1 MNEFLAHVYYFL
13 VGKDDATDVGYI
25 SFMLPEVVEKAAEE
39 HKDKLLERL
48 EATYGRF
55 IERKRKE
62 ALEGIISDPK
72 AWKEDI
78 QNLNELIKD
87 LDKVKVT
94 TENALKL

>member
-1 MNEFLAHVYYFL
+1 
-13 VGKDDATDVGYI
+13 
-25 SFMLPEVVEKAAEE
+25 MLPEVVEKAAEE

-62 ALEGIISDPK
+62 ALEGIIADPK
-72 AWKEDI
+72 AWKEDVE
-78 QNLNELIKD
+78 NLKELIKD
-87 LDKVKVT
+87 LDRVKVT